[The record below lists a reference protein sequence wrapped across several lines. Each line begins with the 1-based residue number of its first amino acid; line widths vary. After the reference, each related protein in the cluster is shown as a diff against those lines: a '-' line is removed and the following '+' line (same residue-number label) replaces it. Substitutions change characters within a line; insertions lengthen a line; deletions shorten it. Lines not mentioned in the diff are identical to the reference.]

1 MISLGKG
8 EKTMKLT
15 KRGKN
20 VVVVATITVASSLF
34 LSGFAIAKA
43 LEPTKVAVVQPVQPA
58 QSTVEKALKVSPS
71 KKLEALRQKPQ
82 LTRLELKA
90 LLKEVGFE
98 GKALSQ
104 AWAIA
109 MRESRGRSIAHNGN
123 TKTGDN
129 SYGLFQINMIGTM
142 GDIRRE
148 KFSMVSNAM
157 LLDPV
162 TNAQIAYYMSN
173 QGTDWSAWKGMT
185 PKAKEWLKLFP
196 K

>member
-1 MISLGKG
+1 
-8 EKTMKLT
+8 MKLT
-15 KRGKN
+15 KRGKK
-20 VVVVATITVASSLF
+20 VVTMAIIMVASSLF
-34 LSGFAIAKA
+34 GSGYVIASA
-43 LEPTKVAVVQPVQPA
+43 LEPKEIVVVQPVQPP

-71 KKLEALRQKPQ
+71 DKLELLRQKPQ

-98 GKALSQ
+98 GTALSQ

-109 MRESRGRSIAHNGN
+109 MRESRGRSIAYNGN
-123 TKTGDN
+123 EATGDN

-142 GDIRRE
+142 GDVRRD

-162 TNAQIAYYMSN
+162 TNAQIAHYMSK
-173 QGTDWSAWKGMT
+173 GGKDWSAWKGMT
-185 PKAKEWLKLFP
+185 PRAKEWLKSFP

>member
-1 MISLGKG
+1 
-8 EKTMKLT
+8 MKLT
-15 KRGKN
+15 KRGKK
-20 VVVVATITVASSLF
+20 VVVIATMTVASSLF
-34 LSGFAIAKA
+34 FSGFAIAKA
-43 LEPTKVAVVQPVQPA
+43 LEPLKVVVVQPVQPA

-109 MRESRGRSIAHNGN
+109 MRESRGRSIAFNGN
-123 TKTGDN
+123 EATGDN
-129 SYGLFQINMIGTM
+129 SYGLFQINMIGKM
-142 GDIRRE
+142 GDMRRD

-173 QGTDWSAWKGMT
+173 GGKDWSAWKGMT
-185 PKAKEWLKLFP
+185 PRAKEWLKSFP
-196 K
+196 KA

>member
-15 KRGKN
+15 QRGKK
-20 VVVVATITVASSLF
+20 VVVLAITTVASSLF
-34 LSGFAIAKA
+34 FSGFAIAKA
-43 LEPTKVAVVQPVQPA
+43 LEPLKVAVVQPVQPA
-58 QSTVEKALKVSPS
+58 QSTVEKALKVSPTAR
-71 KKLEALRQKPQ
+71 LEALRQKPQ

-109 MRESRGRSIAHNGN
+109 MRESRGRSIAYNGN
-123 TKTGDN
+123 TKTGDH
-129 SYGLFQINMIGTM
+129 SYGLFQINMIGSM
-142 GDIRRE
+142 GDIRRD

>member
-1 MISLGKG
+1 
-8 EKTMKLT
+8 MKLT
-15 KRGKN
+15 KRGKK
-20 VVVVATITVASSLF
+20 VVAIAIIAVASSLF
-34 LSGFAIAKA
+34 GSGFAIARA
-43 LEPTKVAVVQPVQPA
+43 LEQIQVVVEQPVQLS

-82 LTRLELKA
+82 LTRLELKY

-109 MRESRGRSIAHNGN
+109 MRESRGRSIAFNGN
-123 TKTGDN
+123 MKTGDN

-142 GDIRRE
+142 GDVRRD

-162 TNAQIAYYMSN
+162 TNAQIAYYMSDE
-173 QGTDWSAWKGMT
+173 GKDWSAWKGMT
-185 PKAKEWLKLFP
+185 PKAKKWLKSFP

>member
-15 KRGKN
+15 QRGKK
-20 VVVVATITVASSLF
+20 VVAIAVITVASSLF
-34 LSGFAIAKA
+34 FSGFAIAKA
-43 LEPTKVAVVQPVQPA
+43 LEPLKVAVAQPVQPT

-90 LLKEVGFE
+90 LLSEVGFK
-98 GKALSQ
+98 GKALNQ

-109 MRESRGRSIAHNGN
+109 MRESRGRSIAFNGN
-123 TKTGDN
+123 VKTGDH
-129 SYGLFQINMIGTM
+129 SYGLFQINMIGSM
-142 GDIRRE
+142 GDIRRD

-173 QGTDWSAWKGMT
+173 HGTDWSAWHGINA
-185 PKAKEWLKLFP
+185 KAKEWLKLFP

>member
-1 MISLGKG
+1 
-8 EKTMKLT
+8 MKLT
-15 KRGKN
+15 KRGKK
-20 VVVVATITVASSLF
+20 VVTTAIILVASSLF
-34 LSGFAIAKA
+34 GSGYVIASA
-43 LEPTKVAVVQPVQPA
+43 LEPKEIVVVQPVQPL

-109 MRESRGRSIAHNGN
+109 MRESRGRSIAFNGN
-123 TKTGDN
+123 EATGDN
-129 SYGLFQINMIGTM
+129 SYGIFQINMIGEM
-142 GDIRRE
+142 GNVRRD

-162 TNAQIAYYMSN
+162 TNAQIAYYMSK
-173 QGTDWSAWKGMT
+173 GGKDWSAWKGMT
-185 PKAKEWLKLFP
+185 PRAKEWLKSFP
-196 K
+196 KN

>member
-1 MISLGKG
+1 
-8 EKTMKLT
+8 MKLT
-15 KRGKN
+15 KRGEK
-20 VVVVATITVASSLF
+20 VVAIAIIAVASSLF
-34 LSGFAIAKA
+34 GSGFAIARA
-43 LEPTKVAVVQPVQPA
+43 LEQTQVKVVQPVQLS

-82 LTRLELKA
+82 LTRLELKD

-109 MRESRGRSIAHNGN
+109 MRESRGRSLSYNGN
-123 TKTGDN
+123 TKTGDH
-129 SYGLFQINMIGTM
+129 SYGLFQINMIGKM
-142 GDIRRE
+142 GDMRRD

-162 TNAQIAYYMSN
+162 TNAQIAYYMSD
-173 QGTDWSAWKGMT
+173 GGKDWSAWKGMT
-185 PKAKEWLKLFP
+185 PKAKEWLKSFP
-196 K
+196 KA